1 MIPLIKSVAAV
12 FRFEGRRSTS
22 KTRIALWTA
31 LASFPPLLMGLVRY
45 LEGVP
50 GDENNLGVP
59 IVVYVLCP
67 GVVSMLGVLL
77 WASPAIASELEGRSW
92 VYLAVRPRGASAVYL
107 GKYLVAVAWTVP
119 AACLAAAASARIMSP
134 DNYLKLIA
142 VEWPLIF
149 LACLSYGAA
158 FSLVGVLIPRRAM
171 VACVCYTLASEVV
184 LASVPAAVNLLTI
197 QFRLRC
203 LLVRW
208 MQWDQSLAEDNPV
221 FLAYFG
227 EESAAWHLGMLMAL
241 AMRMLV
247 LGALVLRW
255 KEFTSDAEGD
265 V

>member
-1 MIPLIKSVAAV
+1 MTLLIKSVVAV
-12 FRFEGRRSTS
+12 FRFEGRRSIS
-22 KTRIALWTA
+22 KTRLALWTF
-31 LASFPPLLMGLVRY
+31 LACFPPLLLGLVRY
-45 LEGVP
+45 NVGLP
-50 GDENNLGVP
+50 PARDFLAVP

-77 WASPAIASELEGRSW
+77 WASPSIASELEGRSW
-92 VYLAVRPRGASAVYL
+92 VYLAVRPRGALAVYL

-119 AACLAAAASARIMSP
+119 AACLAAAAASRIMSP
-134 DNYLKLIA
+134 DNYLQLIA
-142 VEWPLIF
+142 VQWPLIG

-158 FSLVGVLIPRRAM
+158 YSLVGVLIPKRAM
-171 VACVCYTLASEVV
+171 VACVCYTIASEVI
-184 LASVPAAVNLLTI
+184 LATVPAAVNLLTI

-208 MQWDQSLAEDNPV
+208 MQWDQSLARDNPV

-227 EESAAWHLGMLMAL
+227 EESATWHLGVLMAL
-241 AMRMLV
+241 ATGMLV

-255 KEFTSDAEGD
+255 KEFTSEAEGD